1 MKEFVISEAKAETA
15 VLVGLIT
22 QQQDEAKTKEY
33 LDELE
38 FLADTAGAVTVKR
51 FTQKVQGPS
60 QVTYVGKGKLE
71 EIRQYIKQQE
81 DAYDE
86 WRDAGSPAPE
96 EGMSAP
102 QPVGMVIFDDELSA
116 KQIRNIEA
124 ELKVKI
130 LDRTSLILD
139 IFAMRAQ
146 TAEAKTQVELAQY
159 RYMLPRLQRLWT
171 HLERQGGGSGSGGG
185 KGSVGL
191 RGPGETQLEMDR
203 RIILQRITLLKQRL
217 LEIDQQKTTQRKNRG
232 RLIRVALVGYTN
244 VGKSTMMNL
253 LAKSEVFAENKLFA
267 TLDTTVRKMVIG
279 NLPFLLADTVGFIRK
294 LPSDLVESFKSTL
307 DEVRE
312 ADLLVH
318 VVDISHPDF
327 EEQIN
332 VVEKTLA
339 DLGCA
344 EKPSLLV
351 FNKIDAYTWTPQD
364 EDDLTEPTRENIS
377 LDQLK
382 RTWMAKVSE
391 KGKVNSEQFATAPLF
406 ISAKKKENIDELRE
420 VLYNKVRELHVQKYP
435 YNDFLYQ
442 VEDCDLASTES

>member
-1 MKEFVISEAKAETA
+1 MKEFVISEVKAETA

-22 QQQDEAKTKEY
+22 KEQDEAKTKEY

-38 FLADTAGAVTVKR
+38 FLADTAGAITVKR
-51 FTQKVQGPS
+51 FTQKVNGPS
-60 QVTYVGKGKLE
+60 QTTYVGKGKLE
-71 EIRQYIKQQE
+71 EIKQYIKEQQ

-86 WRDAGSPAPE
+86 FMEQSEFSEISQTPEDANV
-96 EGMSAP
+96 P

-116 KQIRNIEA
+116 KQIRNIEQ

-146 TAEAKTQVELAQY
+146 TANAKTQVELAQY

-217 LEIDQQKTTQRKNRG
+217 VEIDKQKTTQRKNRG

-267 TLDTTVRKMVIG
+267 TLDTTVRKVVVET
-279 NLPFLLADTVGFIRK
+279 LPFLLADTVGFIRK
-294 LPSDLVESFKSTL
+294 LPTDLVDSFKSTL

-327 EEQIN
+327 EEQIE
-332 VVEKTLA
+332 VVNNTLK
-339 DLGCA
+339 DLGA
-344 EKPSLLV
+344 ADKPQMIV
-351 FNKIDAYTWTPQD
+351 FNKIDAYRWVEKEP
-364 EDDLTEPTRENIS
+364 DDLTPPTKENVT
-377 LDQLK
+377 LDELQK
-382 RTWMAKVSE
+382 TWMAKM
-391 KGKVNSEQFATAPLF
+391 NDDCLF
-406 ISAKKKENIDELRE
+406 ISAKEKQNIDMLRDT
-420 VLYNKVRELHVQKYP
+420 LYKKVKQLHVQKYP
-435 YNDFLYQ
+435 YNDFLYEQ
-442 VEDCDLASTES
+442 YEG

>member
-1 MKEFVISEAKAETA
+1 MKEFVISEVKAETA
-15 VLVGLIT
+15 ILVGLVT
-22 QQQDEAKTKEY
+22 KDQDEAKTKEY

-38 FLADTAGAVTVKR
+38 FLADTAGAICVKH
-51 FTQKVQGPS
+51 FTQKVVSPNQT
-60 QVTYVGKGKLE
+60 TYVGKGKLE
-71 EIRQYIKQQE
+71 EIKQYILDEE
-81 DAYDE
+81 DAE
-86 WRDAGSPAPE
+86 RE
-96 EGMSAP
+96 I
-102 QPVGMVIFDDELSA
+102 GMVIFDDELSA
-116 KQIRNIEA
+116 KQIRNIEN

-146 TAEAKTQVELAQY
+146 TANAKTQVELAQY

-217 LEIDQQKTTQRKNRG
+217 VEIDKQKNTQRKNRG
-232 RLIRVALVGYTN
+232 RMIRVALVGYTN
-244 VGKSTMMNL
+244 VGKSTLMNL

-267 TLDTTVRKMVIG
+267 TLDTTVRKVVVD

-294 LPSDLVESFKSTL
+294 LPTDLVDSFKSTL

-312 ADLLVH
+312 ADLLLH

-327 EEQIN
+327 EDQIK

-339 DLGCA
+339 DLGCS
-344 EKPSLLV
+344 EKPQMII
-351 FNKIDAYTWTPQD
+351 FNKIDAYSWIEKEP
-364 EDDLTEPTRENIS
+364 DDLTPATKENVT
-377 LDQLK
+377 LDELK
-382 RTWMAKVSE
+382 HTWMAKLDE
-391 KGKVNSEQFATAPLF
+391 DCIF
-406 ISAKKKENIDELRE
+406 ISAREKLNINEMRDI
-420 VLYNKVRELHVQKYP
+420 LYKRVRQLHVQKYP
-435 YNDFLYQ
+435 YNDFLYENY
-442 VEDCDLASTES
+442 EDCNEE